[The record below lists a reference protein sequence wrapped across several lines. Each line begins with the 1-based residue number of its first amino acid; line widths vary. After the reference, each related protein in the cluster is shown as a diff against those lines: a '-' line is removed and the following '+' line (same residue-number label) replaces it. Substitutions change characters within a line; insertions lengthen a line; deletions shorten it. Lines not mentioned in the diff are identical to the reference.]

1 MRLQIAAKNNVSVSP
16 AIEDY
21 TTKRIGKM
29 GRFLPSI
36 DEGKIE
42 ISREEARQ
50 PDQRFVVQV
59 TLDSNGVLIRAQERA
74 EDIRTAVDRVADA
87 LTSRISRYKG
97 KHFDRSNDTVR
108 KMEPSLEPGEPAPE
122 EPRRLV
128 KTKQFTLKP
137 MSVDEATDQM
147 ELLGHDFFLFVNSDD
162 DKANLL
168 YRRKDGDYGLIEP
181 DMG

>member
-1 MRLQIAAKNNVSVSP
+1 MKLRIVAKNNVSVSP

-21 TTKRIGKM
+21 ATKRIGKM
-29 GRFLPSI
+29 GRFLPNI
-36 DEGKIE
+36 DEGKVE
-42 ISREEARQ
+42 ISREGARQ

-59 TLDSNGVLIRAQERA
+59 TLDSNGVLIRAQEHG
-74 EDIRTAVDRVADA
+74 EDIRTAVDRVVDA
-87 LTSRISRYKG
+87 LTSRISHYKG

-108 KMEPSLEPGEPAPE
+108 EMEPSLETAGAAPE

-128 KTKQFTLKP
+128 KTKRFTLKP
-137 MSVDEATDQM
+137 MSLDEATDQM
-147 ELLGHDFFLFVNSDD
+147 ELLGHDFFLFVNSDN
-162 DKANLL
+162 DKANLI

>member
-1 MRLQIAAKNNVSVSP
+1 MKLQIVAKNNVSVSP
-16 AIEDY
+16 TIEDY
-21 TTKRIGKM
+21 ATKRIGKM

-42 ISREEARQ
+42 ISREGARQ

-59 TLDSNGVLIRAQERA
+59 TLDSNGVLIRAQEHG
-74 EDIRTAVDRVADA
+74 EDIRTAVDRVVDA
-87 LTSRISRYKG
+87 LTSRISHYKG
-97 KHFDRSNDTVR
+97 KHFAKGKDTVR
-108 KMEPSLEPGEPAPE
+108 TMEPSLEPAASTPE

-128 KTKQFTLKP
+128 KTKQFALKP
-137 MSVDEATDQM
+137 MSLDEATDQM

-181 DMG
+181 DVG